1 MGRSGN
7 GFILWLDEIGADEVD
22 LVGGKNASLG
32 EMYRNLTP
40 LGIRVPPAFVV
51 STPAYQRFLQSNGL
65 EELLHESLKRVASDD
80 LQALREVAV
89 QIRNRIIGAELPEDL
104 QAGIAE
110 GYDKLC
116 AMFGQVTDVAVRSSA
131 SAEDL
136 PVASFA
142 GQQDTFLNVRG
153 TEAVVA
159 AVKRCYASLYNER
172 AISYRMDHGF
182 EPASVL
188 MSVGVQKMV
197 RSDRGASGVM
207 FTLETETGFPDVI
220 LINSVFGL
228 GEMIV
233 QGAVNPDEFVVFKP
247 TLRLGYEAIV
257 SRRLGEKKLK
267 MVYGIHEN
275 EAATRVVRTSVAERN
290 RFSLSD
296 EEALRLAR
304 WALIIEEHYSHRNR
318 RWTPMDIEWAK
329 DGLTGALYTLQA
341 RPETVQARKDPRMME
356 TYRMKNTGK
365 ELARGLA
372 IGAKIGS
379 GQVNVLEEPGEITR
393 FKRGQVLVTDMTD
406 PDWEPIMKMASA
418 IVTNRGGRTC
428 HAAIVSREL
437 GIPAVV
443 GTGNGTDVIPA
454 GSDATVACC
463 FGETGIVFEGQLPF
477 EREVTDLSALA
488 MPKTRLMMNL
498 GNPDLAFRLAGYPH
512 QGVGLARE
520 EFIIASSIGI
530 HPMAL
535 LGFPEI
541 QDPALKA
548 EIEARTSGYAD
559 KKEFYVERLAQGIGR
574 IAAAMYPRDVIVRFS
589 DFKSNEYS
597 NLLGG
602 KLFEPSEENP
612 MLGWRGASR
621 YYAPGFEAAFG
632 LECQAIRRVRSEMG
646 LINLKLMVPFCR
658 TPEEGRRVLD
668 VMSRYGLKR
677 GVEGLEVYVMAELP
691 SNILLA
697 EEFAEI
703 FDGFSIGSNDLTQL
717 TLGVDRDSYLVSH
730 LYDERNAAVLE
741 MIQRLIQVAKGK
753 GKKVGICGQ
762 APSDFPEFL
771 ERLVEWGIDS
781 ISLNPDT
788 VLPALQRVVAL
799 EEARSG
805 AESMVSEVV

>member
-1 MGRSGN
+1 MGHSGE
-7 GFILWLDEIGADEVD
+7 GLILWLDEMGADDVA

-32 EMYRNLTP
+32 EMHRNLAP

-51 STPAYQRFLQSNGL
+51 TTRGYQEFLRVNDL
-65 EELLHESLKRVASDD
+65 EGFLNEYPKQLDGNLES
-80 LQALREVAV
+80 LREVAV
-89 QIRNRIIGAELPEDL
+89 QIRNRILGGRLPEEVE
-104 QAGIAE
+104 AGIVEAYQKMCE
-110 GYDKLC
+110 
-116 AMFGQVTDVAVRSSA
+116 MFGQVTDVAVRSSA

-142 GQQDTFLNVRG
+142 GQQDTFLNVQG
-153 TEAVVA
+153 TEAVLA

-182 EPASVL
+182 DPGSVL
-188 MSVGVQKMV
+188 MSVGIQKMV
-197 RSDRGASGVM
+197 RSDRGSSGVM
-207 FTLETETGFPDVI
+207 FTLETESGFPEII

-233 QGAVNPDEFVVFKP
+233 QGAVNPDEFLVFKP
-247 TLRLGYEAIV
+247 TLRLGYPAIV

-267 MVYGIHEN
+267 MVYGIHQN
-275 EAATRVVRTSVAERN
+275 EAATRVVRTTVGERN
-290 RFSLSD
+290 RFSLTDD
-296 EEALRLAR
+296 EVLQLAR
-304 WALIIEEHYSHRNR
+304 WALIIEEHYSHRNG

-329 DGLTGALYTLQA
+329 DGLNGALYILQA
-341 RPETVQARKDPRMME
+341 RPETIQARRNPHLME
-356 TYRMKNTGK
+356 TYRLKDRGK

-372 IGAKIGS
+372 IGSKIGA
-379 GQVNVLEEPGEITR
+379 GQVCILEEPGEIAR

-437 GIPAVV
+437 GIPAIV
-443 GTGNGTDVIPA
+443 GTGNGTDVIPEGA
-454 GSDATVACC
+454 EVTVACC
-463 FGETGIVFEGQLPF
+463 FGETGVVFEGKLPF
-477 EREVTDLSALA
+477 EREVTDLSAIES
-488 MPKTRLMMNL
+488 PRTRLMMNL
-498 GNPDLAFRLAGYPH
+498 GNPELAFHLAAYPH
-512 QGVGLARE
+512 SGVGLARE

-535 LGFPEI
+535 VHFSEL
-541 QDPALKA
+541 QDPALKE
-548 EIEARTSGYAD
+548 EIEKRTAGYPD
-559 KKEFYVERLAQGIGR
+559 KKEFYVERLAYGIGR

-597 NLLGG
+597 NLVGG
-602 KLFEPSEENP
+602 KLFEPNEENP

-621 YYAPGFEAAFG
+621 YYASGFEAAFA
-632 LECQAIRRVRSEMG
+632 LECEAIRRVRSEMG
-646 LINLKLMVPFCR
+646 LGNVKVMIPFCR
-658 TPEEGRRVLD
+658 TPEEGRKVLE
-668 VMSRYGLKR
+668 VLARHGLKQ

-691 SNILLA
+691 SNIILA

-730 LYDERNAAVLE
+730 LYDERNPAVLE
-741 MIQRLIQVAKGK
+741 MVRRLIQVAKRK

-771 ERLVEWGIDS
+771 ERLVEWEIDS

-788 VLPALQRVVAL
+788 LLPALQRVVAL
-799 EEARSG
+799 EKAREG
-805 AESMVSEVV
+805 AKSMVEEVA